1 MINYYKGNI
10 EPGNNIVFVFGS
22 NPIGIN
28 GNRRKRTGGA
38 ALVAVEKF
46 GVGEHEVMNNCL
58 SKSGRAYGLVTV
70 VAPGRKRS
78 ISKDQLFRNVCKLY
92 NLAWENPELKFMV
105 AYRNVDT
112 PSLSGYTGR
121 EMMRIFSG
129 AKIPPNVYFSEEWY
143 KSGELK
149 QTVDSIN
156 SIYSLSF

>member
-1 MINYYKGNI
+1 MISHYRGDI
-10 EPGNNIVFVFGS
+10 EPGKNVVFVFGS

-70 VAPGRKRS
+70 TAPGRKRS
-78 ISKDQLFRNVCKLY
+78 VSKDQLFQNVRKLY
-92 NLAWENPELKFMV
+92 KLAWENPELKFMV

-112 PSLSGYTGR
+112 ASLNGYTGR
-121 EMMRIFSG
+121 ELMKIFSG
-129 AKIPPNVYFSEEWY
+129 EAIPPNVYFSEEWY
-143 KSGELK
+143 KSGYLE
-149 QTVDSIN
+149 QVI
-156 SIYSLSF
+156 I